1 MKQELKKCEFLGKE
15 IILPSHEE
23 MELPVNG
30 TTSGIEKLGEKLV
43 KCQLEL
49 AQNRSWLSP
58 QHKAKTENFFEKSVG
73 FDMPSAEDIKDVNTE
88 DLDFPNNTALY
99 TTVVRNIVERAFRP
113 QLVMNEII
121 KTISVNP
128 SGMSDLKFPISALRT
143 ALALPDSGVLP
154 APTNDDYGSQTIT
167 LGWIYSYEVIT
178 IQLIQQGVIDIVQ
191 DQMFELGDALSRK
204 VDLDIVAAIETASPL
219 AGTNN
224 NYIALGAAV
233 FMSYSALVS
242 GVMAHIALNA
252 LPDAIVTNP
261 LTWANFLKDSNVI
274 TALGYNSQDKGSLFP
289 RVQDFL
295 GLRVVLTTQATAKNL
310 YIVDTA
316 RCKYLVEGSAIQMLD
331 GRASG
336 TVNWEIIGLK
346 LYGVKVIQPEAVYR
360 IVEDTA

>member
-1 MKQELKKCEFLGKE
+1 MNKELFLKQEIRVEDTPANSKLPMRQGVENVEGLGRM
-15 IILPSHEE
+15 L
-23 MELPVNG
+23 MEANV
-30 TTSGIEKLGEKLV
+30 
-43 KCQLEL
+43 EL
-49 AQNRSWLSP
+49 AKNGSWLSNS
-58 QHKAKTENFFEKSVG
+58 HKKKSEDFFENAIGMK
-73 FDMPSAEDIKDVNTE
+73 MPTAEEFENMTQE
-88 DLDFPNNTALY
+88 DLTFPNNTSLY

-121 KTISVNP
+121 KTITVNAQ
-128 SGMSDLKFPISALRT
+128 GMKDLQIPISALRT
-143 ALALPDSGVLP
+143 AAALPSTGVLP
-154 APTNDDYGSQTIT
+154 APTNDDYTDAKIELT
-167 LGWIYSYEVIT
+167 WIYSYEVIT
-178 IQLIQQGVIDIVQ
+178 IQLIQQGIIDIVQ
-191 DQMFELGDALSRK
+191 DQMFELGDALARK
-204 VDLDIVAAIETASPL
+204 VDSDIVAAIETASPL

-224 NYIALGAAV
+224 NYIALGVAT

-274 TALGYNSQDKGSLFP
+274 TALGYNSIDKGSLFP
-289 RVQDFL
+289 RIQDFL
-295 GLRVVLTTQATAKNL
+295 GLRVVLTTQASLKNL

-331 GRASG
+331 GRKSG
-336 TVNWEIIGLK
+336 TVNWEVIGLK

>member
-1 MKQELKKCEFLGKE
+1 MKKELFLKQEIRVEEAPGHNKLPMMQSHEIVENLGKMLVE
-15 IILPSHEE
+15 ANVDLAK
-23 MELPVNG
+23 NG
-30 TTSGIEKLGEKLV
+30 
-43 KCQLEL
+43 
-49 AQNRSWLSP
+49 SWLSHS
-58 QHKAKTENFFEKSVG
+58 HKKKSEAFFENAIG
-73 FDMPSAEDIKDVNTE
+73 MDMPSAEEFDGMTKE

-121 KTISVNP
+121 KTITVNA
-128 SGMSDLKFPISALRT
+128 SGMKDLQIPISALRT

-154 APTNDDYGSQTIT
+154 APTNDDYSDATID

-191 DQMFELGDALSRK
+191 DQMFELGDALARK
-204 VDLDIVAAIETASPL
+204 VDLDIVTAIETASPS

-224 NYIALGAAV
+224 NYVALGAAT
-233 FMSYSALVS
+233 FMSYSALVD
-242 GVMAHIALNA
+242 GVMAHIGLNA

-289 RVQDFL
+289 RIQDFL

-331 GRASG
+331 GRKSG
-336 TVNWEIIGLK
+336 TVNTEVIGLK
-346 LYGVKVIQPEAVYR
+346 LYGVQVIQSEAVYR
-360 IVEDTA
+360 IVEDTV